1 MAEIKRWR
9 GERGEKMLRLRFC
22 IVVLVVSFL
31 VTGLTVPVLA
41 ANAIKIGYVEN
52 LTGQQAT
59 LGQYDLAGVQMAVAD
74 LNAAGGSNGQKIE
87 LVVVDARSET
97 TAAVNALKKIL
108 AENKD
113 IAALIVPPY
122 TAITLAM
129 EPIIRQAGVPTF
141 TGGTNVTITH
151 MGNKWMFRNRPDDSI
166 VVRAIATFAVEELHS
181 KNIAIF
187 HNTDSF
193 GSGGAKI
200 LQEYLKSK
208 YNITPVAVVGHNT
221 GDRDF
226 SAQLMTFRSKGVDTI
241 LSYSFPM
248 ESGLLT
254 RQIKQMGL
262 KFKLVGSPAMASAD
276 TLQLTGSASEG
287 VYAVADTIPV
297 TDRHPN
303 PKTAAWAKR
312 YHAKCGVYSD
322 YGAAYYDTVMLI
334 AEAVKKAKSTD
345 REKIRAALHNIK
357 NFEGY
362 AQTFTIDQN
371 GDGVHSATVVIIKD
385 GKPELVKKISI
396 N

>member
-1 MAEIKRWR
+1 
-9 GERGEKMLRLRFC
+9 MLRLRFC
-22 IVVLVVSFL
+22 IVMLVVSFL
-31 VTGLTVPVLA
+31 VTGLAVPVFA
-41 ANAIKIGYVEN
+41 ANAVKIGYVEN

-74 LNAAGGSNGQKIE
+74 LNAAGGINGQKVE

-97 TAAVNALKKIL
+97 TASVNALKKIL

-129 EPIIRQAGVPTF
+129 EPIIREVGVPTF
-141 TGGTNVTITH
+141 TGGTNVMITR

-166 VVRAIATFAVEELHS
+166 VVRAMATFAVEELHA

-208 YNITPVAVVGHNT
+208 YNITPVAVAGHNT

-226 SAQLMTFRSKGVDTI
+226 SAQLMTFRRKGVDTI

-262 KFKLVGSPAMASAD
+262 KLKLVGSPAMASAD

-297 TDRHPN
+297 TDKHPN

-312 YHAKCGVYSD
+312 YYVKAGGVYSD

-345 REKIRAALHNIK
+345 CEKIRAALHNIK

-371 GDGVHSATVVIIKD
+371 GDGVHSATVVIIKN
-385 GKPELVKKISI
+385 GKPEPVKKINIS
-396 N
+396 

>member
-1 MAEIKRWR
+1 
-9 GERGEKMLRLRFC
+9 MLRLKLYA
-22 IVVLVVSFL
+22 VVLVVFL
-31 VTGLTVPVLA
+31 LGAGLAVPALA
-41 ANAIKIGYVEN
+41 ANTVKIGYVEN
-52 LTGQQAT
+52 LTGQLAT

-74 LNAAGGSNGQKIE
+74 LNAAGGINGYKVE
-87 LVVVDARSET
+87 LVIADARSENT
-97 TAAVNALKKIL
+97 GAVNALKKIL

-113 IAALIVPPY
+113 VSALIVPPY

-129 EPIIRQAGVPTF
+129 EPIIREVGIPAF
-141 TGGTNVTITH
+141 TGGTNFTITH

-166 VVRAIATFAVEELHS
+166 VARAMAAFAVEDLHA

-187 HNTDSF
+187 HNSDSF
-193 GSGGAKI
+193 GSGGAKV

-226 SAQLMTFRSKGVDTI
+226 SSQLMTFRAKGVDTI
-241 LSYSFPM
+241 LSYSFPL

-262 KFKLVGSPAMASAD
+262 KVKLVGSPAMASAD
-276 TLQLTGSASEG
+276 TLQLTGMASEG

-297 TDRHPN
+297 TDRHPSA
-303 PKTAAWAKR
+303 KTAAWAKR
-312 YHAKCGVYSD
+312 YYSKARVYSD

-334 AEAVKKAKSTD
+334 AEAVKKANSTD
-345 REKIRAALHNIK
+345 REKIRVALHNIR

-371 GDGVHSATVVIIKD
+371 GDAVHSATVVIVRS
-385 GKPELVKKISI
+385 GKPESLKRI
-396 N
+396 NIN

>member
-1 MAEIKRWR
+1 
-9 GERGEKMLRLRFC
+9 MLRLRFC

-31 VTGLTVPVLA
+31 VTGPAVPVIA
-41 ANAIKIGYVEN
+41 AGEVKIGYVEN

-59 LGQYDLAGVQMAVAD
+59 LGQYDLAGVQMAVDD
-74 LNAAGGSNGQKIE
+74 LNAAGGIDGQKVV
-87 LVVVDARSET
+87 LVMADARSET

-122 TAITLAM
+122 TSITLAM
-129 EPIIRQAGVPTF
+129 EPLIREVGIPAF
-141 TGGTNVTITH
+141 TGGTNVTLTR
-151 MGNKWMFRNRPDDSI
+151 MGNKWMFRNRPDDST
-166 VVRAIATFAVEELHS
+166 VAQAMATFAVEELHA

-193 GSGGAKI
+193 GSGGANI

-208 YNITPVAVVGHNT
+208 YNITPVAVAGHNT

-226 SAQLMTFRSKGVDTI
+226 SATLMNFRSKGADTI

-254 RQIKQMGL
+254 RQIMQTGFKV
-262 KFKLVGSPAMASAD
+262 KLVGSPAMASAD

-287 VYAVADTIPV
+287 VYSVGDTIPV
-297 TDRHPN
+297 TDMHPN
-303 PKTAAWAKR
+303 PKTVAWAKK
-312 YHAKCGVYSD
+312 YHAKAGVYSD

-334 AEAVKKAKSTD
+334 AEAVKKAKSTN
-345 REKIRAALHNIK
+345 REEIRAALHTIK

-371 GDGVHSATVVIIKD
+371 GDGVHSATVVIIKN
-385 GKPELVKKISI
+385 GKPEPVKKISL